1 MYIIMYVQY
10 LQACNMDYEIYCKIH
25 AEAHCTCVHMQ
36 AYANVHVHVH
46 VGTCTTSYDL
56 QSPTYM

>member
-1 MYIIMYVQY
+1 MYSTSEHVIWIMKFIAKYMQKLTVR
-10 LQACNMDYEIYCKIH
+10 
-25 AEAHCTCVHMQ
+25 TCVHMQ

-46 VGTCTTSYDL
+46 VRTCTTSYDL